1 MYRAATNIPSGA
13 PVLRMVIAALF
24 TPAIE
29 GATPRELETNV
40 TGRADMTVAEDVAV
54 CGLPN
59 SRVVVAWSETEFE
72 AGDQNIKAM
81 ILTENGGILT
91 TPEPRVGIQINSALA
106 GQQRMPSI
114 ALSTGE
120 VGERIGIA
128 WHDDSVSGPGP
139 ERPRGQGKDRVR
151 LAPAPIDWPASCRLR
166 HTREANHDPPLRLA
180 DRSSER

>member
-1 MYRAATNIPSGA
+1 VRARTRADDPWGITFLNNTNTTEIGHFAIVYRAATNIRSGA

-59 SRVVVAWSETEFE
+59 SRVVVAWSETKFE

-81 ILTENGGILT
+81 ILTDNGGILT
-91 TPEPRVGIQINSALA
+91 TPEPRVGVQINSALA

-114 ALSTGE
+114 ALSMGE

-128 WHDDSVSGPGP
+128 WHDDSVSGPD
-139 ERPRGQGKDRVR
+139 QNVR
-151 LAPAPIDWPASCRLR
+151 AVKGRIASGSLQ
-166 HTREANHDPPLRLA
+166 LQ
-180 DRSSER
+180 